1 MVPDVVGNPLE
12 RARERMAEAGLR
24 VAAVSAIT
32 PPDDW
37 KPRGPQK
44 YETCEYV
51 VDQRIIEDGT
61 AVELITVQAWLPQE
75 ETAH

>member
-12 RARERMAEAGLR
+12 RARERMAKAGLR
-24 VAAVSAIT
+24 IATVSAIT

-37 KPRGPQK
+37 KPRGANNFQ
-44 YETCEYV
+44 TCEYV
-51 VDQRIIEDGT
+51 VDQRLIEDGA
-61 AVELITVQAWLPQE
+61 AVELITVKAWLPQE